1 MKERAVVRA
10 AEKAAAAVK
19 KKFETK
25 LAKLQAGLDQFLA
38 EDA

>member
-19 KKFETK
+19 KNYETR
-25 LAKLQAGLDQFLA
+25 LANLQAKLDQLLA
-38 EDA
+38 EM